1 MLRCKNFD
9 NNPTKMIDLILNRLC
24 YRIILDRLL
33 IQDLIQENILIIDAT
48 FIKKYSITYFQNY
61 ILPKDPLQPI
71 NKC

>member
-61 ILPKDPLQPI
+61 IYCFIMELST
-71 NKC
+71 